1 MTICCLNPDC
11 SNPLNP
17 DGNKFCLT
25 CSTPLVILLR
35 NRFQVMRVLSD
46 EGGFGRTYLA
56 EDVDKLNELCVI
68 KQLAPKAEGSW
79 ALKKAI
85 ELFQK
90 EAQRLQQLGE
100 NPQIPTLIAYFE
112 QDSYLYLVQQ
122 YINGQNLLRELNL
135 RRQGKALQSPYSEA
149 EIRKILLDLLPI
161 LKFIHEN
168 GVIHRDI
175 KPQNIV
181 RRQSDGRLNL
191 IDFGSSKQ
199 LTARVQSKIG
209 TSIGSHGYSPI
220 EQIRDGAAYPAC
232 DLFSLGATAFHLLT
246 GVSPFKL
253 WTEHGYA
260 WVGGWRKFLKVQV
273 SDEFAA
279 VLDKLLKKDKNQRY
293 QSADEVIQDLSR
305 GLHPSERLFPV
316 GTSQQ
321 QTFLSSNPKGNI
333 KLQFIIVGVAGVL
346 LLVVGNF
353 WYKQFY
359 FDGRIPANLSQPNRT
374 STDGH
379 LDPGYNRRHSTEND
393 ATLDSQKSFM
403 PNFTLA
409 VTIRGYASSVL
420 SIAISPDGNT
430 VASTNNDTI
439 QLWSLT
445 TGQAISTLFGHEN
458 RVNAIAINP
467 NGKILA
473 SGSDDNRVKLWN
485 LDNGQEIRTLSGHR
499 GAIRTLAMS
508 PEGQILASGSDDK
521 TIKLWNLATRE
532 EIRTIRGH
540 TAAVRTVAFS
550 PDGRILAAGS
560 LGTIKLWNLD
570 GREVATFGELGEVTT
585 IAFSPDGKYLA
596 CGSNNSIK
604 IWNLKTG
611 EQIHRLE
618 GHTGEITKVAFS
630 PDGMILASASSDRTI
645 KLWDYTT
652 AKNIRTLAKH
662 GDSVETFA
670 FSLDGKTIVS
680 GGADRTLRVW
690 RQP

>member
-17 DGNKFCLT
+17 NGNKFCLT
-25 CSTPLVILLR
+25 CCTPLVTLLR

-56 EDVDKLNELCVI
+56 EDVDKLSELCVI

-112 QDSYLYLVQQ
+112 EDSYLYLVQQ
-122 YINGQNLLRELNL
+122 YIDGQNLLRELNL
-135 RRQGKALQSPYSEA
+135 RRQTKAVQSPYSEV

-181 RRQSDGRLNL
+181 RRQSDRRLNL

-260 WVGGWRKFLKVQV
+260 WVGNWQKYLKVQV

-293 QSADEVIQDLSR
+293 QSADEVIVDLSR

-316 GTSQQ
+316 GTSQHL
-321 QTFLSSNPKGNI
+321 TSLSSIPPLNI
-333 KLQFIIVGVAGVL
+333 KLQLIIVGVAGVL
-346 LLVVGNF
+346 LLIVGNF

-359 FDGRIPANLSQPNRT
+359 IDGRSPANLSQPNPT
-374 STDGH
+374 LND
-379 LDPGYNRRHSTEND
+379 RHQGTADD
-393 ATLDSQKSFM
+393 ATLDPQKSFM
-403 PNFTLA
+403 PNFSLV
-409 VTIRGYASSVL
+409 VTIRGYTSSVL

-445 TGQAISTLFGHEN
+445 TGQAISTLFGHTN

-473 SGSDDNRVKLWN
+473 SGSDDNTVKLWN
-485 LDNGQEIRTLSGHR
+485 LNNGQELRTLSGHR
-499 GAIRTLAMS
+499 AAITTLAIN
-508 PEGQILASGSDDK
+508 PDGQILASGSDDR

-540 TAAVRTVAFS
+540 TAIRTVAFS
-550 PDGRILAAGS
+550 PDGKILAAGS
-560 LGTIKLWNLD
+560 FEGIKLWNLET
-570 GREVATFGELGEVTT
+570 GSEIGTFAGGEITT
-585 IAFSPDGKYLA
+585 IAFSPDGKYLVS
-596 CGSNNSIK
+596 GSNNSIK
-604 IWNLKTG
+604 IWNIKTG
-611 EQIHRLE
+611 EQIHNLE
-618 GHTGEITKVAFS
+618 GHISDITHVAFS
-630 PDGMILASASSDRTI
+630 PDGMILASSSRDRTI

-662 GDSVETFA
+662 VDSVETFA

-680 GGADRTLRVW
+680 GGADRTLKVW

>member
-1 MTICCLNPDC
+1 
-11 SNPLNP
+11 
-17 DGNKFCLT
+17 
-25 CSTPLVILLR
+25 
-35 NRFQVMRVLSD
+35 MRVLSD

-79 ALKKAI
+79 ALKKAV

-122 YINGQNLLRELNL
+122 YIDGQNLLRELNL
-135 RRQGKALQSPYSEA
+135 RRQKKGSQAPYSEA

-161 LKFIHEN
+161 LQFIHEHK
-168 GVIHRDI
+168 VIHRDI

-181 RRQSDGRLNL
+181 RRQSDNRLNL

-220 EQIRDGAAYPAC
+220 EQIRDGAAYPAS

-246 GVSPFKL
+246 GISPFKL

-260 WVGGWRKFLKVQV
+260 WVSGWRKYLKVQV

-279 VLDKLLKKDKNQRY
+279 VLGKLLKKDKNQRY
-293 QSADEVIQDLSR
+293 QSADEVIKDLSH

-321 QTFLSSNPKGNI
+321 RTSLSSNYHRDI
-333 KLQFIIVGVAGVL
+333 KLQVIIVGVAGVL
-346 LLVVGNF
+346 LLIVGNF

-359 FDGRIPANLSQPNRT
+359 IDGSIPANRT
-374 STDGH
+374 STDRH
-379 LDPGYNRRHSTEND
+379 LDPSYNRPDSTAND
-393 ATLDSQKSFM
+393 ATLDSQQSFM
-403 PNFTLA
+403 PKFTLA
-409 VTIRGYASSVL
+409 VTIRGYTSSVL
-420 SIAISPDGNT
+420 STAISPDGNT
-430 VASTNNDTI
+430 VASSNNGTI
-439 QLWSLT
+439 QLWSLS

-473 SGSDDNRVKLWN
+473 SGSDDNTIKLWN
-485 LDNGQEIRTLSGHR
+485 LDNGQEIRILTGHK
-499 GAIRTLAMS
+499 APISTLAIS
-508 PEGQILASGSDDK
+508 PDGQILISGSDDK
-521 TIKLWNLATRE
+521 TIKLWNLTTRE
-532 EIRTIRGH
+532 EIRSIRGH
-540 TAAVRTVAFS
+540 TAGIRTVAFS
-550 PDGRILAAGS
+550 PDGKTIAAGS
-560 LGTIKLWNLD
+560 FDTVKLWD
-570 GREVATFGELGEVTT
+570 SQTGREIGTFGERGQITT
-585 IAFSPDGKYLA
+585 IAFSPDGKYLVS
-596 CGSNNSIK
+596 GSNNNIK
-604 IWNLKTG
+604 IWNLQTR
-611 EQIHRLE
+611 EQVHSLE
-618 GHTGEITKVAFS
+618 GHTGEITHVAFS
-630 PDGMILASASSDRTI
+630 PDGMILASSSRDHTI

-652 AKNIRTLAKH
+652 GKNIGTLAKH
-662 GDSVETFA
+662 SDSVETFS

-680 GGADRTLRVW
+680 GSADRTLRVW

>member
-25 CSTPLVILLR
+25 CSAPLVILLR
-35 NRFQVMRVLSD
+35 NRFRVMRVLSD

-79 ALKKAI
+79 ALKKAV

-90 EAQRLQQLGE
+90 EAQRLQELGE
-100 NPQIPTLIAYFE
+100 NAQIPTLIAYFE

-122 YINGQNLLRELNL
+122 YIDGQNLLRELNL

-149 EIRKILLDLLPI
+149 EIKKILLDLLPI
-161 LKFIHEN
+161 LKFIHER

-181 RRQSDGRLNL
+181 RRQSNGRLNL

-199 LTARVQSKIG
+199 LTRRVQSKTG

-220 EQIRDGAAYPAC
+220 EQIRDGAAYPAS

-246 GVSPFKL
+246 GISPFKL
-253 WTEHGYA
+253 WTENGYA
-260 WVGGWRKFLKVQV
+260 WVNGWRKYLKVSV
-273 SDEFAA
+273 SDEFAV

-293 QSADEVIQDLSR
+293 QSADEAIKDLSR
-305 GLHPSERLFPV
+305 GLDPERLFA
-316 GTSQQ
+316 GTQQ
-321 QTFLSSNPKGNI
+321 PTFLASNSQRDT
-333 KLQFIIVGVAGVL
+333 KLQITIVGIAGIL
-346 LLVVGNF
+346 LLILGDF

-359 FDGRIPANLSQPNRT
+359 VNGSIPANLSQPNRT
-374 STDGH
+374 SIEDGE
-379 LDPGYNRRHSTEND
+379 LEG
-393 ATLDSQKSFM
+393 QSFM
-403 PNFTLA
+403 PNFSLA
-409 VTIRGYASSVL
+409 VTIRGYASSIQ
-420 SIAISPDGNT
+420 STAISPDGNT
-430 VASTNNDTI
+430 IASTNDNTI

-445 TGQAISTLFGHEN
+445 TGQAISTLFGHQN
-458 RVNAIAINP
+458 RVNAIAIGS

-473 SGSDDNRVKLWN
+473 SGSDDNTVKLWN
-485 LDNGQEIRTLSGHR
+485 LVNGQEIRTLVGHAA
-499 GAIRTLAMS
+499 AIRTLAIS
-508 PEGQILASGSDDK
+508 PDGQILVSGSDDK
-521 TIKLWNLATRE
+521 TIKLWNLYTRE
-532 EIRTIRGH
+532 EIRTL
-540 TAAVRTVAFS
+540 TANAGVKTVALS
-550 PDGRILAAGS
+550 PDGKILAAGIDS
-560 LGTIKLWNLD
+560 TIKLWNLN
-570 GREVATFGELGEVTT
+570 GREIRTFLGHGEITA

-596 CGSNNSIK
+596 CGSNDKTIK
-604 IWNLKTG
+604 IWNLETGKT
-611 EQIHRLE
+611 RTLE
-618 GHTGEITKVAFS
+618 GHTDEITGVGFS
-630 PDGMILASASSDRTI
+630 LDGMTLVSSSRDRTL
-645 KLWDYTT
+645 KLWSYIT

-670 FSLDGKTIVS
+670 LSQDGKVIVS
-680 GGADRTLRVW
+680 GGADQTLRVW